1 MKKASLLLIFPLLA
15 GCAANAY
22 VVSSP
27 DGKYKMYTLENTKG
41 GVFASRTNIVED
53 RAGDVVAVEQ
63 STTAH
68 PGWALGNTAVTGAAV
83 VGGAYVYAKNLRPDT
98 TSVTQ
103 SGGGAQS
110 ASDATATG
118 GNGGEATSV
127 AAGGAGG
134 QGGSSASTAV
144 SQQQQGQVQGQVQ
157 GQAQSSRNVNTNRNT
172 NNATAKAS
180 SSSSSTATGGGAS
193 TGGSH
198 PGCKPS
204 GHC

>member
-1 MKKASLLLIFPLLA
+1 MKSLSFLLIPLLA

-22 VVSSP
+22 TVTSP
-27 DGKYKMYTLENTKG
+27 DGKYTMYTLENTKG
-41 GVFASRTNIVED
+41 GVFASRTNIIED
-53 RAGDVVAVEQ
+53 RKGDVVAVEQ

-83 VGGAYVYAKNLRPDT
+83 VGGAYVYAKSLRPDT

-103 SGGGAQS
+103 NGGGAQV
-110 ASDATATG
+110 AADATATG
-118 GNGGEATSV
+118 GEGGNAASV

-134 QGGSSASTAV
+134 QGGSSSSTAV
-144 SQQQQGQVQGQVQ
+144 SQQQQGQAQGQVQ

-172 NNATAKAS
+172 NNATAKANS
-180 SSSSSTATGGGAS
+180 SASSTATGGGAS